1 MESVLRGI
9 PGVVDDILITAPT
22 EEKHVAALAVV
33 LERLKEAGL
42 RLKKDKCV
50 FLSPS
55 VTYLGHVIDSQG
67 LHPIQE
73 KVQAVQEAPP
83 PRNVGELKSFIGLL
97 MYYSKLLLNL
107 STLLAPLYKLLKRHV
122 SWRWTKKQ
130 NMAFKKSKELLL
142 SSQVLVHFDPKLL
155 IRLACDESDYGIG
168 AVMSHVMPDG
178 SEKPVWFF
186 SRPLTK
192 TVRKYSQIEKEELAC
207 VVGVTRFHSY
217 LWDHH
222 FVLKTDHK
230 PLLTLFSENK
240 QIPQQAANR
249 IQCWA
254 WKLASYEYSIE
265 WSASGQHAN
274 DDALSRLLLPE
285 KPAEKTVPVELVF
298 MVEQLDDAPVTA
310 KQVVS
315 LTRRDPLMA
324 KVYRYIQEG
333 WLSHSR
339 DPALKP
345 YWTRRLE
352 LSTPSGFIV
361 WGSWVVIPP
370 RVRESLLAE
379 LHSGHPG
386 CSHMKSV
393 ARGVFWWPCLDPD
406 IEMAVKQCRI
416 CQQVQLLPP
425 SAPPRPW
432 SWPPSHG
439 PDSMLI
445 LPARSRVK
453 CC

>member
-1 MESVLRGI
+1 M
-9 PGVVDDILITAPT
+9 
-22 EEKHVAALAVV
+22 
-33 LERLKEAGL
+33 
-42 RLKKDKCV
+42 
-50 FLSPS
+50 
-55 VTYLGHVIDSQG
+55 IDSQG

-97 MYYSKLLLNL
+97 TYYSKFLRNL

-122 SWRWTKKQ
+122 SWRLTKEQ
-130 NMAFKKSKELLL
+130 DRAFKKSKELLL
-142 SSQVLVHFDPKLL
+142 SSQVLVHFDPKLP
-155 IRLACDESDYGIG
+155 IRLACDASDYGIG

-178 SEKPVWFF
+178 SEKPVGFF
-186 SRPLTK
+186 SRTLTK
-192 TVRKYSQIEKEELAC
+192 TERKYSQIEKEALAC

-217 LWDHH
+217 LWGHH
-222 FVLKTDHK
+222 FVLQIDHK
-230 PLLTLFSENK
+230 PLLTLFNKNK

-249 IQCWA
+249 IQRWA

-265 WSASGQHAN
+265 WRASGQHVNA
-274 DDALSRLLLPE
+274 DALSRLPLPE
-285 KPAEKTVPVELVF
+285 KPAETTVPAELVL

-310 KQVVS
+310 KQVAG

-333 WLSHSR
+333 WPSHSR

-345 YWTRRLE
+345 YWTHRLE
-352 LSTPSGFIV
+352 LSTLSGCIV
-361 WGSWVVIPP
+361 WGSQVVIPP

-386 CSHMKSV
+386 CSRMKSV
-393 ARGVFWWPCLDPD
+393 ARGLFWWPRLNHD

-416 CQQVQLLPP
+416 CQQVQPLPP
-425 SAPPRPW
+425 SAPLRPW
-432 SWPPSHG
+432 SWPTQPWSRLHV
-439 PDSMLI
+439 D

-453 CC
+453 RC